1 MSYRPTIKYLSLLL
15 LVAQIANT
23 QADDKPKYEFQIHFD
38 RPSFV
43 LPQFTGPYS
52 EREASIAPKEY
63 ETAERLKTMLDN
75 HEEEKV
81 LKELEAFYDIE
92 LSPAMLTL
100 KAQIY
105 SSLEMYD
112 KAEQT
117 FLAVLKR
124 MPQLI
129 RVHVDLGNL
138 YLSKQDYVKA
148 RQHFA
153 NAVSFGSNDA
163 NVHGQLGYLNLTLN
177 GPFSA
182 ISEYQHAF
190 ALEPENPQWHQGLL
204 AALSQAKMYP
214 SAKALLRELINK
226 NPNNTQL
233 WLNQAALELEQEN
246 FQQALVSIE
255 MAIALGDTD
264 KRNIAMAAQLHLHLN
279 SYDRAVVLLK
289 QRLNNETFNM
299 KDISDYIIWLSNANM
314 WSEAKDLLSA
324 ADKKMSQLSAND
336 QSQLYLHKALLEDHL
351 NNNLQ
356 ADNLFKL
363 SLEKNPVNTATLLS
377 FADFKSAQKD
387 YVTAELLYVRAEAIP
402 DAEKQALLGRSQL
415 YIDMKDFSA
424 ALNVLK
430 NIDKKYPDANGI
442 RENIEILERIIRNK
456 RSIES

>member
-1 MSYRPTIKYLSLLL
+1 MSYPSTIKYLSLLL
-15 LVAQIANT
+15 LVTQIANT

-81 LKELEAFYDIE
+81 LKELEEFYDIE

-163 NVHGQLGYLNLTLN
+163 NVHGQLGYLNLTLY

-182 ISEYQHAF
+182 ISEYQQAF

-214 SAKALLRELINK
+214 SAKALLRELISK

-246 FQQALVSIE
+246 FQDALVSIE

-279 SYDRAVVLLK
+279 
-289 QRLNNETFNM
+289 T
-299 KDISDYIIWLSNANM
+299 I
-314 WSEAKDLLSA
+314 
-324 ADKKMSQLSAND
+324 
-336 QSQLYLHKALLEDHL
+336 
-351 NNNLQ
+351 
-356 ADNLFKL
+356 NLFL
-363 SLEKNPVNTATLLS
+363 
-377 FADFKSAQKD
+377 
-387 YVTAELLYVRAEAIP
+387 
-402 DAEKQALLGRSQL
+402 
-415 YIDMKDFSA
+415 
-424 ALNVLK
+424 
-430 NIDKKYPDANGI
+430 
-442 RENIEILERIIRNK
+442 II
-456 RSIES
+456 